1 MTLNE
6 LMTEIAEISLSSTIT
21 NLTSYVKETEP
32 VAKDYQRI
40 TTISVSMSFLEYIS
54 KNDNQIQHDFGIM
67 QDKSILVSCFVRA
80 YQQDEVL
87 ADLRQ
92 LKPLLLQANKSS
104 AAWAWHSGILK
115 TDSADYV
122 ILNLFLTNNDQP
134 YLIYPGLDCATDL
147 CNRLSEQHVSFAQV
161 VNELKAPIYIWH
173 EKDVRDFFTKQIV
186 YLDHNQA
193 ETNQK
198 LTTLWNSEVEKLFEE
213 TIRKQSMHIVDLNWL
228 FKTLTPK
235 SYVNQK
241 ELQAKIMQPEEQRIL
256 QYLAQT
262 FTK

>member
-40 TTISVSMSFLEYIS
+40 TTESASMSFLEYIS

-67 QDKSILVSCFVRA
+67 QDKSILVSCFARA

-104 AAWAWHSGILK
+104 AAWHSCILK

-147 CNRLSEQHVSFAQV
+147 RNRLNEQRVSLTPV
-161 VNELKAPIYIWH
+161 LNELKAPIYIWH
-173 EKDVRDFFTKQIV
+173 EKDVSDFFAKQIV
-186 YLDHNQA
+186 DLDHNQA

-198 LTTLWNSEVEKLFEE
+198 LTTLWNREVEKLFEDP
-213 TIRKQSMHIVDLNWL
+213 IRKQSMHIVDLNWL

-235 SYVNQK
+235 SYINQK